1 MQRRKK
7 NWTCCMC
14 NLKNA
19 LLFNTE
25 IWRFKNLMNLNDL
38 NGFFETPD
46 MFSKSAE
53 RLGG

>member
-1 MQRRKK
+1 MQWRKK

-38 NGFFETPD
+38 NGFLRRQICFQN
-46 MFSKSAE
+46 
-53 RLGG
+53 RQRG